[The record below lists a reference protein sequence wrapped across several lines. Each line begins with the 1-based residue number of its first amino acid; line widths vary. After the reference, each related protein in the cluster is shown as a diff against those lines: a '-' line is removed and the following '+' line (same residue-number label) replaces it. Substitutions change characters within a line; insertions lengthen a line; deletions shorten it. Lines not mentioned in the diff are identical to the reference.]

1 MIAIDTETY
10 LIKGGTVP
18 PLVCLSWCHVTPEGV
33 HQTGVAKGER
43 ARLIAERALSNGDEV
58 VLHNASFDLT
68 VLMRAFPSMTPLI
81 FEALSE
87 GRIKDTRVR
96 ERLHK
101 IREGG
106 DGSGMIETAS
116 GVRVAKLS
124 LAGLAAKYFEMDL
137 SADKQEGSVRYSY
150 ADLAETPVEQWDE
163 GAVRYAALDALVTAL
178 VYQAQQADMDE
189 IDLRDQDRQV
199 RADFALSVM
208 STEGIA
214 VDPDQIPRVEQ
225 ALDETLEELGAKL
238 KRLGVLRADGKA
250 DTSMIKE
257 IVEREHIARGLDVP
271 KTATAEVSTAR
282 DALKATEH
290 PSLLMYLEYKEAQKL
305 KQTYVPSLHA
315 AKEGWDGRLRTR
327 YEVLMKTG
335 RTSSKTPN
343 LQNLPRRG
351 GLRDCFTA
359 RAGHTLVL
367 CDYDAAEMR
376 TLAQCVL
383 DLCGHETPLLKMY
396 QEHSDYDPH
405 AYFGAAL
412 LGISYEEMLERV
424 KAGDKEAKE
433 MRQRAKPANFG
444 YAGGMGAGAF
454 VAYAAQYGVELTES
468 EAKELRS
475 KWIETYD
482 MRPWFAEAER
492 AQVRGWVEVPRSQR
506 RRGRVGYTQACN
518 TPFQGMAADAAKDAL
533 FNVARECYV
542 TPSSPLYGSRPLV
555 FVHDE
560 IIIESPDERA
570 PEAAVRL
577 SEIMCE
583 AMQGVA
589 PDVPSAATPALCK
602 RWLKGAEPV
611 YDEAGRLVPW
621 EPSA

>member
-18 PLVCLSWCHVTPEGV
+18 PIVCLSWCHVNEAGE
-33 HQTGVAKGER
+33 HHTGVAKGER
-43 ARLIAERALSNGDEV
+43 ARLIAERALTNGDEV

-81 FEALSE
+81 FDALAQ
-87 GRIKDTRVR
+87 GRVKDTRVR

-106 DGSGMIETAS
+106 DGSGMIETKS
-116 GVRVAKLS
+116 GARVAKLS
-124 LAGLAAKYFEMDL
+124 LAGLATKYFDMDL
-137 SADKQEGSVRYSY
+137 SADKAEGSVRYTYSDY
-150 ADLAETPVEQWDE
+150 ADTPVEQWPND
-163 GAVRYAALDALVTAL
+163 AVRYAALDALVTAL
-178 VYQAQQADMDE
+178 VYQAQQADFDE
-189 IDLRDQDRQV
+189 IDTRDEARQV

-214 VDPDQIPRVEQ
+214 VDPDQIPQVER

-238 KRLGVLRADGKA
+238 KRHGVLRADGKA
-250 DTSMIKE
+250 DTALLKD

-271 KTATAEVSTAR
+271 KTATGEVSTAK
-282 DALKATEH
+282 DALSATEH
-290 PSLLMYLEYKEAQKL
+290 PWLLMYLEHKEAAKL
-305 KQTYVPSLHA
+305 KQTYIPSLHA
-315 AKEGWDGRLRTR
+315 AREAWDGRLRTR

-343 LQNLPRRG
+343 LQNLPRKG

-359 RAGHTLVL
+359 REGHTLVL

-383 DLCGHETPLLKMY
+383 DLCEHETPLLKMY
-396 QEHSDYDPH
+396 QEHKDYDPH

-424 KAGDKEAKE
+424 KAGDKAAKE

-444 YAGGMGAGAF
+444 YAGGMGASAF
-454 VAYAAQYGVELTES
+454 VAYAAGYGVELTEA
-468 EAKELRS
+468 EAKELRDQ
-475 KWIETYD
+475 WLRTYD

-492 AQVRGWVEVPRSQR
+492 AQARGWVEVPRSQR

-533 FNVARECYV
+533 FAVARECYV

-570 PEAAVRL
+570 PEAALRL
-577 SEIMCE
+577 SELMCE
-583 AMQGVA
+583 AMNGVA
-589 PDVPSAATPALCK
+589 PNVPSAATPALCK

-611 YDEAGRLVPW
+611 YDEAGRLKAW

>member
-10 LIKGGTVP
+10 LIKGNNAP
-18 PLVCLSWCHVTPEGV
+18 PLVCLSYC
-33 HQTGVAKGER
+33 
-43 ARLIAERALSNGDEV
+43 LFNGDEYKTGV
-58 VLHNASFDLT
+58 LTGPKIASFIERLVALDEDIVLHNASFDWT
-68 VLMRAFPSMTPLI
+68 VLLRAFPHVAPTLFDLMARGKVRCTM
-81 FEALSE
+81 
-87 GRIKDTRVR
+87 VR

-101 IREGG
+101 IRAGG
-106 DGSGMIETAS
+106 TGSGTVETAS
-116 GVRVAKLS
+116 GGRVRMLS
-124 LAGLAAKYFEMDL
+124 LAGLAHKYLGFDML
-137 SADKQEGSVRYSY
+137 SQKAEGSVRYRY
-150 ADLAETPVEQWDE
+150 DELAGKPANEWPQE
-163 GAVRYAALDALVTAL
+163 AVDYAALDSLVTML
-178 VYQAQQADMDE
+178 VYQAQRQDFDE
-189 IDLRDQDRQV
+189 IDVVDQDRQV
-199 RADFALSVM
+199 RADFALQVM
-208 STEGIA
+208 STEGIE
-214 VDPDQIPRVEQ
+214 VDLAYIDKVEENLD
-225 ALDETLEELGAKL
+225 ALLDELGAKL
-238 KRLGVLRADGKA
+238 VAKGILREDKKA
-250 DTSMIKE
+250 NTAVIKE

-271 KTATAEVSTAR
+271 KTATAEVSTAK
-282 DALKATEH
+282 DALSATEH
-290 PSLLMYLEYKEAQKL
+290 PDLAVYLEFKGAQKL
-305 KQTYVPSLHA
+305 RQTYVPALRSASHF
-315 AKEGWDGRLRTR
+315 DGRLRTR
-327 YEVLMKTG
+327 YTSLVQTG
-335 RTSSKTPN
+335 RTSSSTPN
-343 LQNLPRRG
+343 LQNLPRKG
-351 GLRDCFTA
+351 GLRDCFVA
-359 RAGHTLVL
+359 SEGHTLVL

-383 DLCGHETPLLKMY
+383 DLCEHETPLLKMY

-444 YAGGMGAGAF
+444 YAGGMGASAF
-454 VAYAAQYGVELTES
+454 VAYAAGYGVELTES

-492 AQVRGWVEVPRSQR
+492 AQARGWVEVPRSQR

-570 PEAAVRL
+570 PEAALRL
-577 SEIMCE
+577 SELMCE
-583 AMQGVA
+583 AMNGVA
-589 PDVPSAATPALCK
+589 PNVPSAATPALCK

-611 YDEAGRLVPW
+611 YDEAGRLKPW